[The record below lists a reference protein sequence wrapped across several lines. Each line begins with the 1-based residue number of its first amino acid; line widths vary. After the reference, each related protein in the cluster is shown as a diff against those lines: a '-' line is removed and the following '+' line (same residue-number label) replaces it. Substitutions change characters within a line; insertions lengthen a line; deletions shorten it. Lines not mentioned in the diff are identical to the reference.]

1 MIDVII
7 PAYNAHDTIERT
19 LFSIAYQ
26 ENVKDLNVYIINDA
40 SKSDYSKEIGFFEN
54 FINIK
59 EVKLDKNVGPGVARQ
74 IGIDQS
80 NSEYIVFIDSDDV
93 FSSPFALK
101 VLYENIQ
108 RTNADVIISSFYEE
122 LEDGTKIEHI
132 DDSIWLHGKIY
143 RREFLDKNKIR
154 FNNTYANEDNGFNQ
168 LIFLHDS
175 NIVNIDD
182 FTYIWTFNK
191 KSITRMNNYEYS
203 FEGLEGYLYNM
214 TWALDSAIKDEC
226 NDYKIA
232 SLAFSTLI
240 ATYYYYIEFKDNVNK
255 DYLIKWAKRI
265 YEISEEYPLQAE
277 EEKINIWNHH
287 FLFSTDNIEFK
298 HKLNPPIAFEKFLEM
313 IQNYNSINENNKMI
327 IAMSCT
333 KSWYNHLVVGLY
345 SLLENNKSIYKIYLL
360 VETEKEKDIK
370 YLSMLKHKYNV
381 EFVLINANNYFEKYI
396 KEESPN
402 FNSFF
407 TNFALGKLMLSDF
420 VEEDK
425 VIYLDTDTLVVKDI
439 SNVWRYDISNYYV
452 AGVKDFGIYKRG
464 NIDELGINGKYI
476 NSGFLIFNLKKIRKD
491 KIQKKWFDIIN
502 DQELLFPDQD
512 ALNIVCTNKELYLPS
527 MYNICDDV
535 TLELENKS
543 LAKVYHYAGI
553 KENWVVNLRY
563 AEEWYNVEEK
573 FYNCLIL
580 GEK

>member
-491 KIQKKWFDIIN
+491 KIQKKWFNIIN

>member
-80 NSEYIVFIDSDDV
+80 NSQYIVFIDSDDV

>member
-40 SKSDYSKEIGFFEN
+40 SRLDYSKEIGFFEN

-59 EVKLDKNVGPGVARQ
+59 EVKLDINVGPGVARQ
-74 IGIDQS
+74 VGIDQS

>member
-1 MIDVII
+1 MIDIII
-7 PAYNAHDTIERT
+7 PAYNSHTTIERT

-26 ENVKDLNVYIINDA
+26 KNVDDINVYIVNDA
-40 SKSDYSKEIGFFEN
+40 SENDYSKEVEYFKKFM
-54 FINIK
+54 NIR
-59 EVKLDKNVGPGVARQ
+59 ELKLKNNVGPGLARQ
-74 IGIDQS
+74 FGVDKS

-93 FSSPFALK
+93 FSSPFSLK
-101 VLYENIQ
+101 VLYENIENN
-108 RTNADVIISSFYEE
+108 NADVVISSFYEE
-122 LEDGTKIEHI
+122 LDDGTRTEHI

-168 LIFLHDS
+168 LVFLHDS
-175 NIVNIDD
+175 KIATIHE
-182 FTYIWTFNK
+182 FTYIWLFNEN
-191 KSITRMNNYEYS
+191 SITRINNHEYS
-203 FEGLEGYLYNM
+203 FGGLEGYLYNI
-214 TWALDSAIKDEC
+214 TWALNIAIEHGC
-226 NDYKIA
+226 YEPKIA
-232 SLAFSTLI
+232 ALAFSTLI
-240 ATYYYYIEFKDNVNK
+240 ATYYYYIEFKDNANK
-255 DYLIKWAKRI
+255 DNLIKWAKRI
-265 YEISEEYPLQAE
+265 YEISLEYPVQSE
-277 EEKINIWNHH
+277 EEKMNIWNNH
-287 FLFSTDNIEFK
+287 FLCSTDNINIK
-298 HKLNPPIAFEKFLEM
+298 DRLNPLISFERFLVM
-313 IQNYNSINENNKMI
+313 IQDYNSINMNNKMI

-345 SLLENNKSIYKIYLL
+345 SLLDNNKSIYKIYLL
-360 VETEKEKDIK
+360 VETENEKDIK
-370 YLSMLKHKYNV
+370 YLNLLKEKYNV
-381 EFVLINANNYFEKYI
+381 EFVLINANNYFGKYI
-396 KEESPN
+396 KEDSPN
-402 FNSFF
+402 YNSFF

-425 VIYLDTDTLVVKDI
+425 VIYLDTDALVVKDI
-439 SNVWRYDISNYYV
+439 SNVWRYDISDYYV

-476 NSGFLIFNLKKIRKD
+476 NSGFLIFNLKKIRKE

-502 DQELLFPDQD
+502 KQELIFPDQD

-553 KENWVVNLRY
+553 KENWVVDLRY

-573 FYNCLIL
+573 FYNYLIL
-580 GEK
+580 GE